1 VVAGYNLS
9 LKHKLTSARE
19 NGENAFIVGQHTI
32 QLESVMSVSRVRLY
46 VKSVKTVTGT
56 IKVERLTVT
65 RSRLPPTVRTET
77 KREYILPE
85 AQQRTVEMIKN
96 IASKYGLE
104 VKVVDVAR
112 ENVFHRAIQEE
123 REKIRAFPALLADSG
138 ERIED
143 NITEEQAEH
152 FLSRIADRTR
162 KKYL

>member
-1 VVAGYNLS
+1 
-9 LKHKLTSARE
+9 
-19 NGENAFIVGQHTI
+19 
-32 QLESVMSVSRVRLY
+32 MSVSRVRLY

-56 IKVERLTVT
+56 IKVERLTVA

-104 VKVVDVAR
+104 VKVVDVGR